1 MKTRTSRLFRLS
13 ALAAG
18 LCLAQAALA
27 ADPGAAP
34 SYQAL
39 PAGNLCPAAADDSR
53 YNTKYLGFFT
63 HLVQAQDDW
72 LFITQ

>member
-53 YNTKYLGFFT
+53 CLLSSGADAARRGRRATAAAG
-63 HLVQAQDDW
+63 A
-72 LFITQ
+72 

>member
-27 ADPGAAP
+27 
-34 SYQAL
+34 
-39 PAGNLCPAAADDSR
+39 
-53 YNTKYLGFFT
+53 
-63 HLVQAQDDW
+63 
-72 LFITQ
+72 

>member
-39 PAGNLCPAAADDSR
+39 PAGNLPGRRRRLALQHQVPGLLHPPGA
-53 YNTKYLGFFT
+53 GPG
-63 HLVQAQDDW
+63 
-72 LFITQ
+72 

>member
-34 SYQAL
+34 SYQK
-39 PAGNLCPAAADDSR
+39 PSAA
-53 YNTKYLGFFT
+53 N
-63 HLVQAQDDW
+63 
-72 LFITQ
+72 